1 MKNKLLKGALAISMA
16 VAFASNAYASDLPR
30 TSLVKQK
37 VDIDWIGNE
46 EWMPEDSIENEINKS
61 SVDKVDRSQGSI
73 INPLASEDAKIQ
85 VLSLMNK
92 KGEGTTTVGGPEFK
106 AYTFDFWQYVDSMI
120 FWDGPIPTPDV
131 IDAAHRNGVAIYG
144 TLFFNWSTS
153 TEDNERFKN
162 FITEDS
168 PGSNTFPSARTLAK
182 AAKYYGFDGYFINQ
196 ETAGSETYGKAEK
209 MIALMHYMKDYAKNE
224 LDYDIRLS
232 WYDAMANSGGRN
244 HVNGVSR
251 ANHLYVEP
259 RSDGQVPAD
268 EFFMNFNWSNS
279 SLNTTQEV
287 MNEIGRSPFDSY
299 AGFELQAG
307 SYNTNIRR
315 NELVGSDNK
324 LRTSIGLFTPD
335 SIQGLSIDGE
345 DYHEQE
351 RKFWTGFGGDPTTS
365 DDSNRWS
372 GMARFV
378 RDSTPITSLPFN
390 TFFNTGH
397 GKGYFIDGS
406 LSKTDTWNQRSVQ
419 EILPTWRWWVRS
431 STDSKIAPR
440 FDFDDAYNGPNSI
453 AFEGDLES
461 GSTNDVMLYSTDV
474 NLTNASKLVVSHKG
488 GANST
493 VRIGLS
499 NDVNYSPESFT
510 YFDLGTD
517 SEGWLTET
525 FDIST
530 LAGENISAIKLQFVN
545 DETSNDY
552 KFNLGQIAIIDDESE
567 IQAPSNVEV
576 LDKIVHTAT
585 NAEAIIKFDRVDD
598 AAYYEVFQN
607 VGGKEVH
614 LTSSSSNY
622 IYLDRLRRAEGN
634 EGHTQ
639 EIYVRAVGKNG
650 TRSAKTPASIDYEM
664 DISDT
669 DTIAQEAENVVIG
682 ASVIG
687 VNAEN
692 SGELGRNA
700 LSGTISGNSDKWC
713 NSYSYDSWLEIEL
726 TEPRTIR
733 RWVMD
738 HAGAGGEDPY
748 DPSTGKGG
756 SMNTKDFKISYKV
769 NPDDPWTELKAI
781 TNNKLNVTDVSF
793 DNDVEAKYYRLD
805 ISQAHNGTPWGATRI
820 YNWKMYETKED
831 KASSPIPM
839 PYVKATNTRND
850 LYDITFAEIPANT
863 KVKLF
868 ADRDLTKELASFD
881 SKEKAAHTFNDIKLS
896 GEKGIVYYQS
906 QQGGKDPSPVM
917 AIVYKASESAM
928 ESIAIKK
935 APNTIYAKG
944 EDLDLSEGILEV
956 SFSNGSKDEIS
967 LANEN
972 VIVEGYDPDA
982 IGKQVLRIKYLG
994 KETSLEIEVK
1004 TLEELSSTIKSIELP
1019 NDFKTTYEIGESLDM
1034 DAKIKV
1040 NFYRGNPLELALS
1053 DEDVSVEGFDSSK
1066 ELSGELVITYKDK
1079 SIKTNYSV
1087 VKPVIN
1093 YQRLEQKIAEIEGI
1107 LQTDE
1112 YKNASPSSKA
1122 NLDKIF
1128 DGAKKLVNNANSQDQ
1143 VDQMVTKL
1151 DQGVKS
1157 LVAKANKGKLE
1168 KLIKQAEER
1177 LKGNYTQKS
1186 LEDLKTKLD
1195 QAQKIYE
1202 DEDANQAEV
1211 NKISTDLAR
1220 AMFSLKR
1227 EKAFDKKELGKQVKQ
1242 AQDKL
1247 EDIKA
1252 GNYSKESIKAY
1263 EDALK
1268 AAEEALKK
1276 DVNKETYNKAMDDLK
1291 EASLKLEVR
1300 GKADKAKLK
1309 SLVSKADRFDLSKF
1323 KDKDKINTFKND
1335 LNKAK
1340 EVLSA
1345 KNASQKDV
1353 DQAYNKLLRSMF
1365 ALR

>member
-1 MKNKLLKGALAISMA
+1 MKHKLLKGALAVSMA

-46 EWMPEDSIENEINKS
+46 DWMPEDSIENEINKA

-73 INPLASEDAKIQ
+73 VNPLASEEGKIQ

-196 ETAGSETYGKAEK
+196 ETVGSETYGKADK
-209 MIALMHYMKDYAKNE
+209 MIALMHYMKDYAKDE

-279 SLNTTQEV
+279 SINTTRDV
-287 MNEIGRSPFDSY
+287 MNEIGRSPYDAY

-307 SYNTNIRR
+307 SYNTIIRR

-335 SIQGLSIDGE
+335 SIQGLSLDGE

-397 GKGYFIDGS
+397 GKGYFIDGN
-406 LSKTDTWNQRSVQ
+406 LSKKDTWNQRSVQ

-431 STDSKIAPR
+431 TTDSKISPR

-453 AFEGDLES
+453 AFEGNLES

-474 NLTNASKLVVSHKG
+474 NLSDASKLVVSHKA

-499 NDVNYSPESFT
+499 DDVNYSEDSFT
-510 YFDLGTD
+510 YYELDTTSQD
-517 SEGWLTET
+517 WLTET
-525 FDIST
+525 FDISN
-530 LAGENISAIKLQFVN
+530 LAGKNIRAIKLQFVN
-545 DETSNDY
+545 DEVINDY
-552 KFNLGQIAIIDDESE
+552 KFNLGQLAIIDDESQ
-567 IQAPSNVEV
+567 IQAPSNIEV
-576 LDKIVHTAT
+576 LDKIVHTAES
-585 NAEAIIKFDRVDD
+585 AEAIIKFDRVPD

-607 VGGKEVH
+607 VGGIEEH

-622 IYLDRLRRAEGN
+622 VYLDRLKRAEGN
-634 EGHTQ
+634 QGTSQ

-650 TRSAKTPASIDYEM
+650 TRSEKIPASIDYEM

-669 DTIAQEAENVVIG
+669 DPVAEESENVVIG
-682 ASVIG
+682 ASVLG

-692 SGELGRNA
+692 PGELGRNA

-713 NSYSYDSWLEIEL
+713 NNYSNGSWLEIEL
-726 TEPRTIR
+726 TEPRTVR

-748 DPSTGKGG
+748 DPATGKGG
-756 SMNTKDFKISYKV
+756 SMNTKNFKISYKV

-781 TNNKLNVTDVSF
+781 TNNKLNVTDISF
-793 DNDVEAKYYRLD
+793 DNDIEAKYYRLD

-831 KASSPIPM
+831 KATSPIPM

-863 KVKLF
+863 TVKLF
-868 ADRDLTKELASFD
+868 ADRELTKELASFD
-881 SKEKAAHTFNDIKLS
+881 SKEKAAHTFNDIKLPDN
-896 GEKGIVYYQS
+896 KGIIYYQS
-906 QQGGKDPSPVM
+906 RENGKDPSPVM
-917 AIVYKASESAM
+917 AIVYKANESNL

-935 APNTIYAKG
+935 APNTIYAQG
-944 EDLDLSEGILEV
+944 EDLDLRGASLEAT
-956 SFSNGSKDEIS
+956 FANGSKDEIS
-967 LANEN
+967 MDNEN
-972 VIVEGYDPDA
+972 VIVDGYDPNTL
-982 IGKQVLRIKYLG
+982 GKQVLTIKYLD
-994 KETSLEIEVK
+994 KETSLEVEVK
-1004 TLEELSSTIKSIELP
+1004 SLDDLKSTIKAIELP
-1019 NDFKTTYEIGESLDM
+1019 ADFKTTYEIGEDLDM
-1034 DAKIKV
+1034 DTKLKV
-1040 NFYRGNPLELALS
+1040 TFYRGNPIELVLS
-1053 DEDVSVEGFDSSK
+1053 DENVKVEGFDSSK
-1066 ELSGELVITYKDK
+1066 EITGELVITYKDK
-1079 SIKTNYSV
+1079 SIKTKYSV

-1093 YQRLEQKIAEIEGI
+1093 YQRLEQKIADVEGV
-1107 LQTDE
+1107 LKTDD
-1112 YKNASPSSKA
+1112 NLTPASKA
-1122 NLDKIF
+1122 KLEKTLED
-1128 DGAKKLVNNANSQDQ
+1128 AKKLLNNANSQDQ

-1151 DQGVKS
+1151 DQDLKS
-1157 LVAKANKGKLE
+1157 LTSKANKE
-1168 KLIKQAEER
+1168 KLDKLINQANEKA
-1177 LKGNYTQKS
+1177 KGNYTKES
-1186 LEDLKTKLD
+1186 LDNLKRKID
-1195 QAQKIYE
+1195 QAQKIYD
-1202 DEDANQAEV
+1202 DENISQTEV

-1220 AMFSLKR
+1220 AMFSLKK
-1227 EKAFDKKELGKQVKQ
+1227 EKAFDKKELDKEVKE
-1242 AQDKL
+1242 AEAKL
-1247 EDIKA
+1247 EDIK
-1252 GNYSKESIKAY
+1252 NRSYTEESIKAY
-1263 EDALK
+1263 EKALQ
-1268 AAEEALKK
+1268 AAKEALENN
-1276 DVNKETYNKAMDDLK
+1276 VNKEVYDKALKDLK
-1291 EASLKLEVR
+1291 DASLKLEVKS
-1300 GKADKAKLK
+1300 KANKAKLK
-1309 SLVSKADRFDLSKF
+1309 NLIAKADRYDLSKF
-1323 KDKDKINTFKND
+1323 KDKNKINTFKND

-1340 EVLSA
+1340 EVLKDKSS
-1345 KNASQKDV
+1345 SQKEV
-1353 DQAYNKLLRSMF
+1353 DQAYSKLLRSMF
-1365 ALR
+1365 GLR